1 VDASRKGG
9 HSIPLDIWVIHTKN
23 VNKNNCEINRIS
35 LKAPAKINLFL
46 EVLGKRND
54 GYHEIQTVMQEI
66 DLVDNLQFEEIQ
78 EGVRL
83 KCNDKNI
90 PSDANNLACKAAN
103 LILNECG
110 IKKGVLI
117 SLEKNIP
124 VGAGLGG
131 GSSDAATALK
141 ALNLLWK
148 IELNDAE
155 LMEFAAKLGS
165 DIPFFIKG
173 KTSLCSGRGEKIT
186 PIEVENEMNYLII
199 FPHINISTT
208 TIYRNLKI
216 DLTKK
221 RKNVSFFLNA
231 LKHHKAT
238 GISKLLFNR
247 LEEVVFATYPDLLD
261 VKRALDHFGFCGLS
275 ISGSGSAFFG
285 LCNDRQQAEAI
296 KGKIELSDI
305 GNVFAVTNV
314 ITP

>member
-1 VDASRKGG
+1 M
-9 HSIPLDIWVIHTKN
+9 
-23 VNKNNCEINRIS
+23 NKNNCKINRIS

-46 EVLGKRND
+46 EILGKRND
-54 GYHEIQTVMQEI
+54 GYHEIETVMQEI
-66 DLVDNLQFEEIQ
+66 DLVDNLQFEETQ
-78 EGVRL
+78 EGVKL

-90 PSDANNLACKAAN
+90 PSDENNLVCKAAN

-131 GSSDAATALK
+131 GSSDAAATLK

-148 IELNDAE
+148 IGLNDAE
-155 LMEFAAKLGS
+155 LMGFAAKLGS

-186 PIEVENEMNYLII
+186 PIEVKNEMNYLII

-221 RKNVSFFLNA
+221 IIDVSFFLNA
-231 LKHHKAT
+231 LKHHKVA

-261 VKRALDHFGFCGLS
+261 VKMALGHFGFCGLS
-275 ISGSGSAFFG
+275 VSGSGSAFFG
-285 LCNDRQQAEAI
+285 LCNDRHQAEAI
-296 KGKIELSDI
+296 KSKIERSDI
-305 GNVFAVTNV
+305 GNVYAVTNV

>member
-1 VDASRKGG
+1 M
-9 HSIPLDIWVIHTKN
+9 
-23 VNKNNCEINRIS
+23 NKNNCKINRIS

-46 EVLGKRND
+46 EISGKRND
-54 GYHEIQTVMQEI
+54 GYHEIETVMQEI
-66 DLVDNLQFEEIQ
+66 DLVDNLQFEETQ
-78 EGVRL
+78 EGVKL

-90 PSDANNLACKAAN
+90 PSDENNLVCKAAN

-131 GSSDAATALK
+131 GSSDAAATLK

-148 IELNDAE
+148 IGLNDAE
-155 LMEFAAKLGS
+155 LMGFAAKLGS

-186 PIEVENEMNYLII
+186 PIEVKSEMNYLII

-221 RKNVSFFLNA
+221 IIDVSFFLNA
-231 LKHHKAT
+231 LKHHKVA

-261 VKRALDHFGFCGLS
+261 VKMALGHFGFCGLS
-275 ISGSGSAFFG
+275 VSGSGSAFFG
-285 LCNDRQQAEAI
+285 LCNDRHQAEAI
-296 KGKIELSDI
+296 KSKIERSDI
-305 GNVFAVTNV
+305 GNVYAVTNV

>member
-1 VDASRKGG
+1 MFLFG
-9 HSIPLDIWVIHTKN
+9 KN
-23 VNKNNCEINRIS
+23 GFNFTNYFKSTLFRFVNKNNCEINRIS

-46 EVLGKRND
+46 EILGKRDD
-54 GYHEIQTVMQEI
+54 GYHEIETVMQEI

-83 KCNDKNI
+83 NCNDKNI
-90 PSDANNLACKAAN
+90 PPDENNLVCKAAN

-110 IKKGVLI
+110 IRKGVLI

-131 GSSDAATALK
+131 GSSDAAATLK

-148 IELNDAE
+148 IGLSDAE

-173 KTSLCSGRGEKIT
+173 KTALCSGRGEKIT
-186 PIEVENEMNYLII
+186 PIEVKSEMNYLVI
-199 FPHINISTT
+199 FPHINISTA

-221 RKNVSFFLNA
+221 IIDVSFFLDA
-231 LKHHKAT
+231 LKHRKLAD
-238 GISKLLFNR
+238 ISKLLYNR
-247 LEEVVFATYPDLLD
+247 LEEVIFATYPDLLD
-261 VKRALDHFGFCGLS
+261 VKSALDHFDFCGLS
-275 ISGSGSAFFG
+275 VSGSGSAFFG
-285 LCNDRQQAEAI
+285 LCKDKQQAEAI
-296 KGKIELSDI
+296 KSKIELSSI

>member
-1 VDASRKGG
+1 M
-9 HSIPLDIWVIHTKN
+9 
-23 VNKNNCEINRIS
+23 NKNNCKINRIS

-46 EVLGKRND
+46 EILGKRND
-54 GYHEIQTVMQEI
+54 GYHEIETVMQEI
-66 DLVDNLQFEEIQ
+66 DLVDNLQFEETQ
-78 EGVRL
+78 EDVKL

-90 PSDANNLACKAAN
+90 PSDENNLVCKAAN

-131 GSSDAATALK
+131 GSSDAAATLK

-148 IELNDAE
+148 IGLNDAE
-155 LMEFAAKLGS
+155 LMGFAAKLGS

-186 PIEVENEMNYLII
+186 PIEVKNEMNYLII

-221 RKNVSFFLNA
+221 IIDVSFFLNA
-231 LKHHKAT
+231 LKHHKVA

-261 VKRALDHFGFCGLS
+261 VKMALGHFGFCGLS
-275 ISGSGSAFFG
+275 VSGSGSAFFG
-285 LCNDRQQAEAI
+285 LCNDRHQAEAI
-296 KGKIELSDI
+296 KSKIERSDI
-305 GNVFAVTNV
+305 GNVYAVTNV

>member
-1 VDASRKGG
+1 M
-9 HSIPLDIWVIHTKN
+9 
-23 VNKNNCEINRIS
+23 NKNNREINRIS

-46 EVLGKRND
+46 EILGKRDD
-54 GYHEIQTVMQEI
+54 GYHEIETVMQEI

-78 EGVRL
+78 EGVKL

-90 PSDANNLACKAAN
+90 PSDENNLVCKAAN

-131 GSSDAATALK
+131 GSSDAATTLK

-148 IELNDAE
+148 IGLNDAE
-155 LMEFAAKLGS
+155 LMHFAAKLGS
-165 DIPFFIKG
+165 DVPFFIKG

-186 PIEVENEMNYLII
+186 PIEVKSEMNYLVI
-199 FPHINISTT
+199 FPHINISTA

-221 RKNVSFFLNA
+221 IIDVSFFLNA
-231 LKHHKAT
+231 LKHHKAA

-247 LEEVVFATYPDLLD
+247 LEEVIFTTYPDLLD
-261 VKRALDHFGFCGLS
+261 VKKVLGHYDFCGLS
-275 ISGSGSAFFG
+275 VSGSGSAFFG
-285 LCNDRQQAEAI
+285 LCKDRQQAEAI

>member
-1 VDASRKGG
+1 M
-9 HSIPLDIWVIHTKN
+9 
-23 VNKNNCEINRIS
+23 NKNNSAINRIS

-46 EVLGKRND
+46 EVLGKRDD
-54 GYHEIQTVMQEI
+54 GYHEIETVMQEI
-66 DLVDNLQFEEIQ
+66 DLVDNLQFEEIR
-78 EGVRL
+78 EGVML

-90 PSDANNLACKAAN
+90 PSDKNNLVCKAAN
-103 LILNECG
+103 LILNECE

-131 GSSDAATALK
+131 GSSDAAATLK

-148 IELNDAE
+148 IGLNDAE

-186 PIEVENEMNYLII
+186 PIEVKSEMNYLII

-221 RKNVSFFLNA
+221 RKDVSFFLNA
-231 LKHHKAT
+231 LKHPKVA
-238 GISKLLFNR
+238 GISELLFNR
-247 LEEVVFATYPDLLD
+247 LEEVIIATYPDLLD
-261 VKRALDHFGFCGLS
+261 IKKALEHFDFCGLS

-285 LCNDRQQAEAI
+285 LCNNGQQAEAI
-296 KGKIELSDI
+296 KGKIELSGI

>member
-1 VDASRKGG
+1 M
-9 HSIPLDIWVIHTKN
+9 
-23 VNKNNCEINRIS
+23 NKNNCEINRIS

-46 EVLGKRND
+46 EILGKRND
-54 GYHEIQTVMQEI
+54 GYHEIETVMQEI

-83 KCNDKNI
+83 NCNDKNI
-90 PSDANNLACKAAN
+90 PSDENNLVCKAAN

-110 IKKGVLI
+110 IRKGVLI

-131 GSSDAATALK
+131 GSSDAAATLK

-148 IELNDAE
+148 IGLNDAE

-173 KTSLCSGRGEKIT
+173 KTALCSGRGEKIT
-186 PIEVENEMNYLII
+186 PIEVKSEMNYLVI
-199 FPHINISTT
+199 FPHINISTA

-221 RKNVSFFLNA
+221 IIDVSFFLNA
-231 LKHHKAT
+231 LKHPKVA

-247 LEEVVFATYPDLLD
+247 LEEVVFTTYPDLLD
-261 VKRALDHFGFCGLS
+261 VKKALDHFDFCGLS
-275 ISGSGSAFFG
+275 VSGSGSAFFG
-285 LCNDRQQAEAI
+285 LCKDKQQAEAI
-296 KGKIELSDI
+296 KSKIELSDI

>member
-1 VDASRKGG
+1 M
-9 HSIPLDIWVIHTKN
+9 
-23 VNKNNCEINRIS
+23 NKNNCEINRIS

-46 EVLGKRND
+46 EILGKRDD
-54 GYHEIQTVMQEI
+54 GYHEIETVMQEI

-83 KCNDKNI
+83 NCNDKNI
-90 PSDANNLACKAAN
+90 PSDENNLVCKAAN

-110 IKKGVLI
+110 IRKGVLI

-131 GSSDAATALK
+131 GSSDAAATLK

-148 IELNDAE
+148 IGLNDAE

-173 KTSLCSGRGEKIT
+173 KTALCSGRGEKIT
-186 PIEVENEMNYLII
+186 PIEVKSEMNYLVI
-199 FPHINISTT
+199 FPHINISTA

-221 RKNVSFFLNA
+221 IIDVSFFLDA
-231 LKHHKAT
+231 LKHRKLAD
-238 GISKLLFNR
+238 ISKLLYNR
-247 LEEVVFATYPDLLD
+247 LEEVIFATYPDLLD
-261 VKRALDHFGFCGLS
+261 VKSALDHFDFCGLS
-275 ISGSGSAFFG
+275 VSGSGSAFFG
-285 LCNDRQQAEAI
+285 LCKDKQQAEAI
-296 KGKIELSDI
+296 KSKIELSDI

>member
-1 VDASRKGG
+1 M
-9 HSIPLDIWVIHTKN
+9 
-23 VNKNNCEINRIS
+23 NKNNREINRIS

-46 EVLGKRND
+46 EILGKRDD
-54 GYHEIQTVMQEI
+54 GYHEIETVMQEI

-90 PSDANNLACKAAN
+90 PSDENNLVCKAAN

-131 GSSDAATALK
+131 GSSDAATTLK

-148 IELNDAE
+148 IGLNDAE
-155 LMEFAAKLGS
+155 LMHFAAKLGS
-165 DIPFFIKG
+165 DVPFFIKG

-186 PIEVENEMNYLII
+186 PVEVKSEMNYLVI
-199 FPHINISTT
+199 FPYINISTT
-208 TIYRNLKI
+208 MIYRNLKI

-221 RKNVSFFLNA
+221 IIDVSFFLDA
-231 LKHHKAT
+231 LKHRKLAD
-238 GISKLLFNR
+238 ISKLLYNR
-247 LEEVVFATYPDLLD
+247 LEEVIFATYPDLLD
-261 VKRALDHFGFCGLS
+261 VKSALDHFDFCGLS
-275 ISGSGSAFFG
+275 VSGSGSAFFG
-285 LCNDRQQAEAI
+285 LCKDKQQAEAI
-296 KGKIELSDI
+296 KSKIELSSI